1 MITRLGRALAF
12 LLSICSIM
20 IGVIDI
26 QQSLTSK
33 HIVYTDSWSLI
44 YLIMSKHPNIISW
57 HIDPNN
63 ALLRVPIAI
72 ILALLS
78 LSLYGLLPLNTK
90 RRFAA
95 QF

>member
-1 MITRLGRALAF
+1 MIKRLGRALAF

-20 IGVIDI
+20 IGAIDI
-26 QQSLTSK
+26 QQSLASK
-33 HIVYTDSWSLI
+33 HISYTDSWSLI
-44 YLIMSKHPNIISW
+44 YLIMSKQPNILSW

-63 ALLRVPIAI
+63 ALLRVPVAI

-78 LSLYGLLPLNTK
+78 LSLYSLLPLNTK